1 MNQLYWNHAYQG
13 INSDFSTRETQPV
26 IGITGNYNQETCTL
40 AEGYYQSVVKAG
52 GIPFII
58 PPFFETDRL
67 GALLDRLDGIL
78 FSGGGDI
85 NPLLLG
91 EEPVKELHGI
101 TPERDRQELLL
112 ARLAYDR
119 QIPMLGICKGIQ
131 VINAALGGKNYQDI
145 HTQMEGVKMKHS
157 HDEDRRF
164 PSHTVSITKG
174 SMLASLFG
182 GVGFAATALQQ
193 REHKEMLLAV
203 NSFHHQACREV
214 APGLK
219 VSAMSPDGVIEAV
232 ESSEFKSILGVQ
244 WHPETYILRGSRE
257 MMPIFEWLIQES
269 AEFKRAKKL
278 HDKML
283 TLDSHCDTPMFFH
296 QGINFASR
304 DPKILVDLHKMT
316 EGHLDATIMV
326 AYLEQQERDKA
337 SLENATAK
345 ANQILTQ
352 IEEMAAKNCTA
363 VDIAYTPD
371 DLWRLK
377 REGKRAI
384 MLGIENGYA
393 IGKDISNVEAFRK
406 RGVVYMTLCHNGD
419 NDLCDSARGKHE
431 HGGVSDFGAK
441 VIQEMNRVGMMVD
454 LSHAGEE
461 SFYDALQISKTPI
474 VCSHSS
480 ARALCDHP
488 RNLTDAQMRALAKVG
503 GVAQVTLYHGFLVK
517 DSVDY
522 NPQNQLRAFAS
533 ETEGVR
539 EATIL
544 DAIEHL
550 NHMVNVMGIEHVGIG
565 TDFDGDGGIRGCAS
579 ASELINFTRRLLKE
593 RYIEEQIQMIWGGN
607 FLRVMREVQAYKG

>member
-1 MNQLYWNHAYQG
+1 MDNYDWLG
-13 INSDFSTRETQPV
+13 IYGNLNSDFSTREALPV

-40 AEGYYQSVVKAG
+40 AEGYYQSVLKAG

-58 PPFFETDRL
+58 PPFYETDRL
-67 GALLDRLDGIL
+67 GELLDRLDGII

-91 EEPVKELHGI
+91 EEPVKELHSI
-101 TPERDRQELLL
+101 TPERDQQELLL

-131 VINAALGGKNYQDI
+131 IINAAFGGTLYQDI
-145 HTQMEGVKMKHS
+145 HTQMEGVRIKHS
-157 HDEDRRF
+157 QDQDRRY
-164 PSHTVSITKG
+164 PSHQVSITKG
-174 SMLASLFG
+174 SILEKLFG
-182 GVGFAATALQQ
+182 T
-193 REHKEMLLAV
+193 ELAV
-203 NSFHHQACREV
+203 NSFHHQACKEP

-219 VSAMSPDGVIEAV
+219 VTAMSSDGVIEAI
-232 ESSEFKSILGVQ
+232 ESNEFKSIMGVQ
-244 WHPETYILRGSRE
+244 RHPETFILRNNRE
-257 MMPIFEWLIQES
+257 MLPIFEWLIQES
-269 AEFKRAKKL
+269 AEFKKAKKL
-278 HDKML
+278 HSKIL
-283 TLDSHCDTPMFFH
+283 TLDSHCDTPMFFS
-296 QGINFASR
+296 QNINFASR

-326 AYLEQQERDKA
+326 AYLEQQERDEA

-377 REGKRAI
+377 QQGKKAI

-419 NDLCDSARGKHE
+419 NDICDSARGKHE
-431 HGGVSDFGAK
+431 HGGVSEFGQK
-441 VIQEMNRVGMMVD
+441 VIEEMNRVGMIVD

-461 SFYDALQISKTPI
+461 SFYDALKISKTPI

-488 RNLTDAQMRALAKVG
+488 RNLTDDQMRALAQAG

-522 NPQNQLRAFAS
+522 NPQNVLRSFATN
-533 ETEGVR
+533 TEGVT

-579 ASELINFTRRLLKE
+579 A
-593 RYIEEQIQMIWGGN
+593 
-607 FLRVMREVQAYKG
+607 

>member
-1 MNQLYWNHAYQG
+1 MDNYDWLG
-13 INSDFSTRETQPV
+13 IYRNLNSDFSTKEALPV

-40 AEGYYQSVVKAG
+40 AEGYYQSVLKAG

-58 PPFFETDRL
+58 PPFYETDCL
-67 GALLDRLDGIL
+67 GELLDRLDGII

-91 EEPVKELHGI
+91 EEPIKELHGI
-101 TPERDRQELLL
+101 TPERDQQELLL

-131 VINAALGGKNYQDI
+131 VINAALGGTNYQDI
-145 HTQMEGVKMKHS
+145 HTQMEGIRIKHS
-157 HDEDRRF
+157 QDQDRRY
-164 PSHTVSITKG
+164 PSHQVSLTKG
-174 SMLASLFG
+174 SLLEKFFG
-182 GVGFAATALQQ
+182 
-193 REHKEMLLAV
+193 EELAV
-203 NSFHHQACREV
+203 NSFHHQACKEA
-214 APGLK
+214 APGMK
-219 VSAMSPDGVIEAV
+219 VTAMSTDGVIEAI
-232 ESSEFKSILGVQ
+232 ESTEFKSIMGVQ
-244 WHPETYILRGSRE
+244 WHPETYILRNSTE
-257 MMPIFEWLIQES
+257 MLPIFEWLVQES
-269 AEFKRAKKL
+269 AEFKKAKKL
-278 HDKML
+278 HSKML
-283 TLDSHCDTPMFFH
+283 TLDSHCDTPMFFS
-296 QGINFASR
+296 QNINFASR

-326 AYLEQQERDKA
+326 AYLEQQERDES

-377 REGKRAI
+377 QQGKRAI

-393 IGKDISNVEAFRK
+393 IGKEIHNVEAFRK

-419 NDLCDSARGKHE
+419 NDICDSARGNHE
-431 HGGVSDFGAK
+431 HGGVSEFGKK
-441 VIQEMNRVGMMVD
+441 VIEEMNRVGMMVD

-488 RNLTDAQMRALAKVG
+488 RNLTDDQMRALAQAG

-522 NPQNQLRAFAS
+522 NPQNVLRSFA
-533 ETEGVR
+533 TNTKGVT

-579 ASELINFTRRLLKE
+579 ASELINFTRRLLRE
-593 RYIEEQIQMIWGGN
+593 RYTEEQIQMIWGGN
-607 FLRVMREVQAYKG
+607 FLRVMKEVQAASQL

>member
-1 MNQLYWNHAYQG
+1 MNTWLSIYQNL
-13 INSDFSTRETQPV
+13 NSDFSTKESRP
-26 IGITGNYNQETCTL
+26 IIAITGNYNQETCTL
-40 AEGYYQSVVKAG
+40 AEGYYQSVLKAG
-52 GIPFII
+52 GIPFIL

-67 GALLDRLDGIL
+67 GELLDRIDGIL

-91 EEPVKELHGI
+91 EEPIKELHSI
-101 TPERDRQELLL
+101 TPERDLQELLL

-131 VINAALGGKNYQDI
+131 VINAALGGTNYQDI
-145 HTQMEGVKMKHS
+145 HTQMEGTRIKHS
-157 HDEDRRF
+157 QDQDRRY
-164 PSHTVSITKG
+164 PSHQVTLTSG
-174 SMLASLFG
+174 SLLERLFSP
-182 GVGFAATALQQ
+182 VVPSVAMPSQPT
-193 REHKEMLLAV
+193 ELAV
-203 NSFHHQACREV
+203 NSFHHQACKTP
-214 APGLK
+214 APCLK
-219 VSAMSPDGVIEAV
+219 VSALSSDGVIEAV
-232 ESSEFKSILGVQ
+232 ESNEFKSILAVQ
-244 WHPETYILRGSRE
+244 WHPETYILRDSHE
-257 MMPIFEWLIQES
+257 MLPIFEWLVQES
-269 AEFKRAKKL
+269 AEFKKAKQL
-278 HDKML
+278 HNKIL
-283 TLDSHCDTPMFFH
+283 TLDSHCDTPMFFP

-326 AYLEQQERDKA
+326 AYLEQKERDEA

-345 ANQILTQ
+345 ATQILNQ
-352 IEEMAAKNCTA
+352 IEEMVAKNCTA
-363 VDIAYTPD
+363 VDIACSPD

-377 REGKRAI
+377 RAGKKAI

-393 IGKDISNVEAFRK
+393 IGKDIRNVKTFSG

-419 NDLCDSARGKHE
+419 NDICDSAKGNHE
-431 HGGVSDFGAK
+431 HGGVSEFGEK
-441 VIQEMNRVGMMVD
+441 VIQEMNRWNMMVD
-454 LSHAGEE
+454 LSHASED

-488 RNLTDAQMRALAKVG
+488 RNLTDDQMRALAKAG
-503 GVAQVTLYHGFLVK
+503 GVAQVTLYHGFLKK
-517 DSVDY
+517 D
-522 NPQNQLRAFAS
+522 A
-533 ETEGVR
+533 

-579 ASELINFTRRLLKE
+579 ASELINFTRHLMRE
-593 RYIEEQIQMIWGGN
+593 RYTDEQIQMIWGGN
-607 FLRVMREVQAYKG
+607 FLRVMKEVQAYR